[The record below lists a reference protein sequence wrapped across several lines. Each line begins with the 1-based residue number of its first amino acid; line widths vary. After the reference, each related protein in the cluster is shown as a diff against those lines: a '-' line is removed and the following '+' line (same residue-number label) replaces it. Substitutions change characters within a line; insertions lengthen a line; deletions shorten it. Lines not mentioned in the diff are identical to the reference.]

1 MGRTGQKVLDQQ
13 RHILGPAPQRRNL
26 DRHPVQPGIKIL
38 PKATGGHFG
47 PQAARALAE
56 RLKHPERPVDDPYGS
71 LTGREREVLHL
82 MAEGLTT
89 KEVARRLDIGVKTA
103 ENHRG
108 RVLAKLG
115 LRNTAEVV
123 RYAIAKGL
131 LD

>member
-1 MGRTGQKVLDQQ
+1 MDEVLAPATYFPNAF
-13 RHILGPAPQRRNL
+13 LGFAPKAL
-26 DRHPVQPGIKIL
+26 QPGKQRL
-38 PKATGGHFG
+38 LKPPGFL
-47 PQAARALAE
+47 ARAKLRLAGGVK
-56 RLKHPERPVDDPYGS
+56 RVHQFTD
-71 LTGREREVLHL
+71 REREVLHL